1 MIKSRQDLSE
11 YIGERTLNITD
22 REKLVN
28 EIAAYLLEENLT
40 ADLDSIMRDVMQY
53 RLKHG
58 IVEVV
63 VISAHT
69 LSQTDLDD
77 IYNVLKSEYP
87 SAKSYTVDQQIDSNV
102 VGGVKLEFPGSQL
115 DLTIFSRL
123 NLFKRQVEAGK
134 I

>member
-11 YIGERTLNITD
+11 IIGERTLHLTD

-40 ADLDSIMRDVMQY
+40 ADLDSLMRDVMQY
-53 RLKHG
+53 RLEKG
-58 IVEVV
+58 IVEVI
-63 VISAHT
+63 VISAHQ
-69 LSQTDLDD
+69 LSQDDIDD
-77 IYNVLKSEYP
+77 IYEVLKEEYP
-87 SAKSYTVDQQIDSNV
+87 TAKTYTVDQQIDSRV

-123 NLFKRQVEAGK
+123 NLFKRHVEAGK